1 MKCPDCGADK
11 MAVAR
16 TFQTTKRTTRILHC
30 DCGSGFESEESIVA
44 KISRS
49 KPGHESP
56 PVIAGDPP
64 VIAGSTPVSAR
75 GSPVITGAPRKRR
88 GVGGDLSTIPSLFGS
103 DLVSATRDPLGSG
116 SDVRAPERDPTAPP
130 EYPEAFLAV
139 WIGTGRRGTK
149 DKALRAWRKAGRPS
163 WEDVSPAWAAY
174 MLSDDP
180 SRGFVQHMSTWFNG
194 KGHTQEWMPARR
206 TNGHTRDPRIGRAE
220 IGSDDDLSKVGRL
233 S

>member
-49 KPGHESP
+49 KPGSESL
-56 PVIAGDPP
+56 PVTAGDPP
-64 VIAGSTPVSAR
+64 VITGSTPVSAR
-75 GSPVITGAPRKRR
+75 GSPAIAGTPRKRR
-88 GVGGDLSTIPSLFGS
+88 GVGGDLSVVPSLFGS
-103 DLVSATRDPLGSG
+103 DLLSASTAGDGSG
-116 SDVRAPERDPTAPP
+116 SDARAPERDPMTPP
-130 EYPEAFLAV
+130 EFPPAFMAV
-139 WIGTGRRGTK
+139 WSGTGKRGTK
-149 DKALRAWRKAGRPS
+149 DKALKAWRKAGRPS
-163 WEDVSPAWAAY
+163 WEDVSPVWAAY

-194 KGHTQEWMPARR
+194 KGHQQEWLPARR
-206 TNGHTRDPRIGRAE
+206 SNGHNHNPRIGRAE

-233 S
+233 T